1 LRAEI
6 GGARK
11 PKTQRDPGPEPKTM
25 KFAMMGAVLITLPAI
40 VALIYSLIAG
50 NHVLTYAALFSLGLN
65 TLPFLAAGL
74 LMRGNKT
81 DLEH

>member
-1 LRAEI
+1 
-6 GGARK
+6 
-11 PKTQRDPGPEPKTM
+11 M

-40 VALIYSLIAG
+40 VALIYSLMVG

-65 TLPFLAAGL
+65 TLPFVVAGL
-74 LMRGNKT
+74 MMRGSKA

>member
-1 LRAEI
+1 
-6 GGARK
+6 
-11 PKTQRDPGPEPKTM
+11 M
-25 KFAMMGAVLITLPAI
+25 KFAMIGAVLITLPAI
-40 VALIYSLIAG
+40 VALIYAVMVG

-74 LMRGNKT
+74 LMRSQKGGGV

>member
-1 LRAEI
+1 
-6 GGARK
+6 
-11 PKTQRDPGPEPKTM
+11 M

-40 VALIYSLIAG
+40 VALIYSLFAG
-50 NHVLTYAALFSLGLN
+50 NHVLTYAALFSLCLN

-74 LMRGNKT
+74 LMRGNKGGGP